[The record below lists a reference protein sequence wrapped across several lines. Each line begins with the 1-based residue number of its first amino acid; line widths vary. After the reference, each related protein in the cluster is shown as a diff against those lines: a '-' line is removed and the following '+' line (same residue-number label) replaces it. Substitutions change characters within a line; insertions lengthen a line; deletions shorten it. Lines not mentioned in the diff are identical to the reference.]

1 MKNLKLFLI
10 AFFGMVAWNCTNPN
24 LEFEEEDFSSSRLQA
39 LNYPEEFDVSKL
51 LKPGYPVL
59 FGYDVTC
66 IFVSTL
72 GAKLLKLINTGTPYI
87 YFVPNTDFAESG
99 EMKMGFAGSGKIYY
113 TPYILEYP
121 YRDELLF
128 HEFVHVLQNKN
139 SSPVKS
145 RNNEIEAYVAQY
157 LYVKNK
163 GGSYCAD
170 LIDPRFSEHIQEIV
184 TCIDEKNG
192 KVLKGKEKQYEKAY
206 RGALN
211 YLNGQAAYSD
221 KEGYFSNFENLSLPH
236 LEEILKQNL

>member
-1 MKNLKLFLI
+1 
-10 AFFGMVAWNCTNPN
+10 
-24 LEFEEEDFSSSRLQA
+24 
-39 LNYPEEFDVSKL
+39 
-51 LKPGYPVL
+51 
-59 FGYDVTC
+59 
-66 IFVSTL
+66 
-72 GAKLLKLINTGTPYI
+72 
-87 YFVPNTDFAESG
+87 
-99 EMKMGFAGSGKIYY
+99 MGFAGSGKIYY

>member
-1 MKNLKLFLI
+1 MELHESQL
-10 AFFGMVAWNCTNPN
+10 GVRRRG
-24 LEFEEEDFSSSRLQA
+24 FSSSRLQA
-39 LNYPEEFDVSKL
+39 LNYPGEFDVSKL

-87 YFVPNTDFAESG
+87 YFEPNTDFAESG

-128 HEFVHVLQNKN
+128 HEFIHVLQNKN
-139 SSPVKS
+139 NSPIKS
-145 RNNEIEAYVAQY
+145 RNNEVEAYVAQY
-157 LYVKNK
+157 LYAQSK

-184 TCIDEKNG
+184 TCIDERNG
-192 KVLKGKEKQYEKAY
+192 KVLKGKEEQYEK
-206 RGALN
+206 LDKN
-211 YLNGQAAYSD
+211 Y
-221 KEGYFSNFENLSLPH
+221 
-236 LEEILKQNL
+236 ILKTKKECYGYACFVSSKAFYKENYPDITVENGGIDELILMMAGGDR